1 MARIDDYLKAAEL
14 VKKDLENKDPT
25 RIASATGADFEVDAT
40 GNAVLTLDFLNRKV
54 AITWPGLA
62 LSFKESDE
70 EIPIQQQVLLL
81 HYMNGAKGSGIAGKW
96 IAYQEVPDGK
106 FYLDAFLR
114 RAKNP
119 MVQGFGNQ
127 PELLEKLATDV
138 YGARPLDQGDLSVE
152 IRAFPKVPV
161 ALILW
166 KGDDEFPP
174 EGTILFDR
182 SVSDILS
189 AEDIAWLA
197 GMIIYPLLGMANG
210 KGLGLR
216 A

>member
-1 MARIDDYLKAAEL
+1 MPRIDDYKKAVELGKKELKGKNPKR
-14 VKKDLENKDPT
+14 VGDL
-25 RIASATGADFEVDAT
+25 SGAGFEADSN
-40 GNAVLTLDFLNRKV
+40 GNAVLTIGFLNREV
-54 AITWPGLA
+54 SITWPDLKIAFMDSG
-62 LSFKESDE
+62 E
-70 EIPIQQQVLLL
+70 ELPIQQQVLLL
-81 HYMNGAKGSGIAGKW
+81 HYLNGSKGSRVTGEW

-127 PELLEKLATDV
+127 PELLVKMATEV
-138 YGARPLDQGDLSVE
+138 YGARPLDQGDLSVSVQ
-152 IRAFPKVPV
+152 ALPMVPV

-166 KGDDEFPP
+166 KGDEEFPP

-182 SVSDILS
+182 SISDILS

-197 GMIIYPLLGMANG
+197 GMIIYPLLGMA
-210 KGLGLR
+210 KGQD
-216 A
+216 